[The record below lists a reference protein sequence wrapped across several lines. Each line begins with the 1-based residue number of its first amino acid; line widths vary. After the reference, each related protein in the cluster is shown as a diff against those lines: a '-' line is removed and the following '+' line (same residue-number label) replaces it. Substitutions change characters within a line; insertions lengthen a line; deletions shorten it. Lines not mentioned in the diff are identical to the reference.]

1 MSRSNS
7 TKHDNSNN
15 PFRALIV
22 EDNIPFR
29 QFFQENLHDHFP
41 LMAVEE
47 AGEGVEAMQKVNSGC
62 PDLIFMDIRLPG
74 ESGLDLTKKIKQ
86 KYPDVKI
93 MILTSY
99 DLPEY
104 RETAKKYGADHF
116 IIKGSASWDEIIN
129 IVTSISSELG
139 KPVA

>member
-1 MSRSNS
+1 MSLLNP
-7 TKHDNSNN
+7 TNN
-15 PFRALIV
+15 LLKALIV

-29 QFFQENLHDHFP
+29 QFFKENLHDHFP

-47 AGEGVEAMQKVNSGC
+47 AGEGVEAMQKVDSGGL
-62 PDLIFMDIRLPG
+62 DLIFMDIRLPG

-86 KYPDVKI
+86 KYPAVKI

-104 RETAKKYGADHF
+104 RETANRYGADHF
-116 IIKGSASWDEIIN
+116 IIKGSASWDEIIQ
-129 IVTSISSELG
+129 IVSSISSELE